1 MLFGWI
7 GLILG
12 FSGLIFVHE
21 FGHFILA
28 KWNGVRVYVF
38 SLGMGPYLA
47 SFTWRGTIYALSLV
61 PIGGYVKLQGQDD
74 LDPNPKPTKDPHDYR
89 NKKPG
94 QKAAILAAGAIFNL
108 LFAVFLFTI
117 CYSVGVEME
126 PPRLG
131 MIVPGKPLANAM
143 LVKDGTTPA
152 NLKEGD
158 RIREVNGVPVKS
170 ALEAMLQIA
179 GTPQN
184 SDLHLRLD
192 RRGGQ
197 PDDQYVT
204 VKTERDKKI
213 GASGIGLNP
222 YFFEMKLPLGFTTT
236 DYIVVKRDP
245 ASIEKLKDMPAAKAG
260 LQKGDIIVQVGD
272 RPIQKLEDM
281 LLAGPRSEGKQTKF
295 IIKRDGKLIEKE
307 LTPEKKEE
315 NENNWMFGIEP
326 EVVRKVSQID
336 PNSEAYRNGL
346 RSDGD
351 SGPGHYVFGF
361 MPDSEE
367 WEGDNPFTLVWK
379 TGKLHYA
386 STWDAKPND
395 IQTLDLSVP
404 PAGSSDLVFTQE
416 RQAVEKYKAPG
427 GIGDAVSVAWSD
439 TIRFSGSVF
448 TVLQGLFT
456 RDVSVQ
462 ALSGPIGIG
471 TVMVKVA
478 GTQTLMRFLWLLA
491 FISLNLGVLQFV
503 PIPLLD
509 GWHLLMVLVE
519 KMKGSPVAPRVQEAF
534 QYVGIF
540 IVGALLLLAT
550 YNDIYRFFVH

>member
-21 FGHFILA
+21 FGHFIIA
-28 KWNGVRVYVF
+28 KWNNVRVYVF
-38 SLGMGPYLA
+38 SLGMGPYLL

-74 LDPNPKPTKDPHDYR
+74 LDTNLKPSKDPHDYR
-89 NKKPG
+89 NKRPG

-108 LFAVFLFTI
+108 LFAIFLFTI

-131 MIVPGKPLANAM
+131 MIVPGKPLAKAVM
-143 LVKDGTTPA
+143 DKDGATPA

-158 RIREVNGVPVKS
+158 RIRAVNGVPVKS

-184 SDLHLRLD
+184 TDLQLRFD
-192 RRGGQ
+192 RRGGL
-197 PDDQYVT
+197 PDEQYVI

-222 YFFEMKLPLGFTTT
+222 YFFDMKLPLGFATT
-236 DYIVVKRDP
+236 DYVVVKRDP

-272 RPIQKLEDM
+272 RPVQKLEDM
-281 LLAGPRSEGKQTKF
+281 LLAGPRSEGRKTKF
-295 IIKRDGKLIEKE
+295 IIKRGDQLLEKE
-307 LTPEKKEE
+307 ITPERKDE
-315 NENNWMFGIEP
+315 NDNNWMFGIEP
-326 EVVRKVSQID
+326 DVVRKVVRID
-336 PNSEAYRNGL
+336 ENSEAWQKGL
-346 RSDGD
+346 RAGD
-351 SGPGHYVFGF
+351 NGHYVFGF
-361 MPDSEE
+361 APEAEE

-379 TGKLHYA
+379 SGKLHYA
-386 STWDAKPND
+386 STWDAKPGD
-395 IQTLDLSVP
+395 VQTLDLTVP

-416 RQAVEKYKAPG
+416 RQAVEKYKAAG
-427 GIGDAVSVAWSD
+427 GVWEALSVAWSD
-439 TIRFSGSVF
+439 TVRFSGSVF

-462 ALSGPIGIG
+462 ALSGPVGIG

-478 GTQTLMRFLWLLA
+478 GTQTLTRFLWLLA

-519 KMKGSPVAPRVQEAF
+519 KMKGSPVAPKVQEAF

-550 YNDIYRFFVH
+550 YNDIYRWFAH